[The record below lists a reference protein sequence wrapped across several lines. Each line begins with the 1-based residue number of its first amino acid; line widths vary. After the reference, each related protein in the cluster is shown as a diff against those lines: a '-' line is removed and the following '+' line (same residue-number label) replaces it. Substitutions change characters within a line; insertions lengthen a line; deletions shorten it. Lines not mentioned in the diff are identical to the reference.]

1 MYVEVGHRKIAVEI
15 QHSHQTLDEYL
26 RRQKRYRSA
35 EVECYWLLPG
45 NRFITLGR
53 SLYRHAIRKEF
64 GGIVPA
70 NLPGQ
75 FCIPELPHS
84 VVELDDEPRIRG
96 YLLDVSVR
104 EWVEAI
110 VARRYVFSTGDRT
123 WIVAR

>member
-1 MYVEVGHRKIAVEI
+1 MVYVEVGHRKIAVEI

-64 GGIVPA
+64 GA
-70 NLPGQ
+70 HSSLPIFRGSSA
-75 FCIPELPHS
+75 FPS
-84 VVELDDEPRIRG
+84 YRIQS
-96 YLLDVSVR
+96 LS
-104 EWVEAI
+104 
-110 VARRYVFSTGDRT
+110 
-123 WIVAR
+123 